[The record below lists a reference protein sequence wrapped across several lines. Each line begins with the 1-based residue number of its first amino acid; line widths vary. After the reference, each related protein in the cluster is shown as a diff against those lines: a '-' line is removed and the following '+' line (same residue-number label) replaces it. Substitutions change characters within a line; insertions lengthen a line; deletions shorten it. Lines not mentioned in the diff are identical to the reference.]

1 MRFCLALTMFLALGC
16 GPNPKAPVT
25 VMALLYNNAN
35 KLGPRETQL
44 ETVSNVVAL
53 KGSVVNLV
61 GGASIVVDPND
72 PALLN
77 AVSDQQLID
86 ALYRSRG
93 SEVHANL
100 IDKSGVLWPADF
112 HSWAMVT
119 TYWNFE
125 QAFLYFNQIYA
136 GRETTGIVGA
146 DVLYWGAYK
155 NLGERDPMLQDAVD
169 NTFYFPAL
177 RAFVVAPFK
186 ELQMVPVSM
195 NVGIVG
201 HEFAHRVFT
210 HRAFGDQA
218 SPIEET
224 LTGAPLNIIR
234 GLNEGLADF
243 HGYGVTCVTKGGPG
257 CLPKFIE
264 ASYGATLADARD
276 FSVAGTRNCMTVELR
291 TKLSL
296 PRDSPS
302 QYKLG
307 TLFAAALYQASEPVG
322 KRETMQRALIDA
334 YDDELDRPP
343 GLRQLFEAN
352 RIAASQNI
360 TLEAVSDVL
369 INHVTDPELQRR
381 VCTELVDRL
390 NLDRSKL
397 TKCPVTAGNGN
408 TCPDLPPP

>member
-1 MRFCLALTMFLALGC
+1 MRFACALVVFLALGC

-25 VMALLYNNAN
+25 IMALLYNNAN

-44 ETVSNVVAL
+44 ETITNVVGL

-61 GGASIVVDPND
+61 GGASIVIDPSD
-72 PALLN
+72 PAQQM

-86 ALYRSRG
+86 ALYRARG

-125 QAFLYFNQIYA
+125 QAFLYFNQIYD
-136 GRETTGIVGA
+136 GKPTDGITGA

-155 NLGERDPMLQDAVD
+155 DLRRPDPMTQDEVD
-169 NTFYFPAL
+169 NIFYFPPT

-186 ELQMVPVSM
+186 ELQKLPVSM
-195 NVGIVG
+195 NVGIIG

-210 HRAFGDQA
+210 HRAFGNQA
-218 SPIEET
+218 IPIEEQ

-257 CLPKFIE
+257 CLPRFIE
-264 ASYGATLADARD
+264 PSFDAAIADSRD
-276 FSVAGTRNCMTVELR
+276 FSIAGVRNCMTVELR
-291 TKLSL
+291 TTMSL
-296 PRDSPS
+296 PSDPAG

-322 KRETMQRALIDA
+322 KREVMQKALIEA
-334 YDDELDRPP
+334 YSDELTRPP

-352 RIAASQNI
+352 RIGASQNI
-360 TLEAVSDVL
+360 TLEAVSDVI

-390 NLDRSKL
+390 NLDRSKV
-397 TKCPVTAGNGN
+397 TKCPAIAGNGT